1 MHKTVEER
9 SEFLVSA
16 AHIRVC
22 ALFFM
27 PFLYIACCN
36 DS

>member
-22 ALFFM
+22 ALFLYA
-27 PFLYIACCN
+27 FLIYRVLQ
-36 DS
+36 